1 MNKEKNRMKKEEFI
15 KELKEALEIEDE
27 DKEITQETDLRYVEE
42 YDSLSVLAIIAMIDK
57 NFGKQIPAL
66 DILKVT
72 TVSSLMDL
80 IGKEYFE

>member
-1 MNKEKNRMKKEEFI
+1 MKKEEFI

-57 NFGKQIPAL
+57 NFGKQIPSL
-66 DILKVT
+66 DLLKVT
-72 TVSSLMDL
+72 TVSSLMGL
-80 IGKEYFE
+80 IGKECFE

>member
-1 MNKEKNRMKKEEFI
+1 MEKMKTENFI
-15 KELKEALEIEDE
+15 KELKDALEIEDE

-57 NFGKQIPAL
+57 NFGKQIPST
-66 DILKVT
+66 DFVKVT

>member
-1 MNKEKNRMKKEEFI
+1 MKKEEFI
-15 KELKEALEIEDE
+15 KGLKEALEIEDE

-57 NFGKQIPAL
+57 NFGKQIPSS
-66 DILKVT
+66 DFLKVT